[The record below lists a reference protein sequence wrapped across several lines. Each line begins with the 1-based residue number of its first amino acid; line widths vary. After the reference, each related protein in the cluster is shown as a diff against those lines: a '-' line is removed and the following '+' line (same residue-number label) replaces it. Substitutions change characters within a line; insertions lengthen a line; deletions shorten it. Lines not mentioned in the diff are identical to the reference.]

1 LDVVP
6 DKKGLSKLR
15 SNGDPS
21 PGGSGRA
28 LDAGFTLVELIVC
41 LVLVAGLTALVV
53 PRLAADRPDTLE
65 RWAAAVSDDLARLHR
80 DAIGSGAVR
89 IASSEALVAKLAP
102 NIHLALAEP
111 PEIVFL
117 PNGMTNGAIWRLES
131 EQHAVELSVDW
142 LTGRVNI
149 DAR

>member
-6 DKKGLSKLR
+6 DKKGLLEHRWNEVS
-15 SNGDPS
+15 SF
-21 PGGSGRA
+21 GRRTQA

-41 LVLVAGLTALVV
+41 LVLLAGLTALVV
-53 PRLAADRPDTLE
+53 PRLAGDRSTTLE
-65 RWAAAVSDDLARLHR
+65 RRAVAVSDDLARLRR

-89 IASSEALVAKLAP
+89 IASSETLVANLGP

-142 LTGRVNI
+142 LTGRVNV